1 MSKNARILEE
11 NIEEKRGGELGGAGW
26 GRKGKKK
33 KMRGA
38 NRASFTKGETH
49 ALDEGRERKGR
60 LNKDAAKSETADST
74 GAPEEEEEEKIPLF
88 RSSRRLY
95 SRY

>member
-33 KMRGA
+33 TRGA
-38 NRASFTKGETH
+38 NRASFTKEETH
-49 ALDEGRERKGR
+49 ALDEGRER
-60 LNKDAAKSETADST
+60 
-74 GAPEEEEEEKIPLF
+74 
-88 RSSRRLY
+88 RREAE
-95 SRY
+95 